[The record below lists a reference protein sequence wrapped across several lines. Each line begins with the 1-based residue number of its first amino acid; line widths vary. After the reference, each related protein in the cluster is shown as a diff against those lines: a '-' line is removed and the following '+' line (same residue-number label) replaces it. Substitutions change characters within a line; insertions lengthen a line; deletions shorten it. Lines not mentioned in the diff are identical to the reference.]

1 MFTNEM
7 KEIIKMFVSAIIT
20 AFTIAGIIFT
30 FTIESKMNK
39 AREDGYNAGYHA
51 AIEDA
56 ELFSITEEQFT
67 LTFNGEEHIYHSTIG
82 GETMEE
88 AFEDGYNQAILDAVL
103 VSSNDEGYT
112 ISFNGEVSWYTFD

>member
-7 KEIIKMFVSAIIT
+7 KGIIKMFVSAIIT

-56 ELFSITEEQFT
+56 EL
-67 LTFNGEEHIYHSTIG
+67 
-82 GETMEE
+82 
-88 AFEDGYNQAILDAVL
+88 
-103 VSSNDEGYT
+103 VSSNNEGYT
-112 ISFNGEVSWYTFD
+112 LSFNGEVNWYTFD

>member
-1 MFTNEM
+1 MTKELR
-7 KEIIKMFVSAIIT
+7 KEIKLAISALVT
-20 AFTIAGIIFT
+20 AFAISGIFFT

>member
-7 KEIIKMFVSAIIT
+7 KGIIKMFVSAIIT

-56 ELFSITEEQFT
+56 ELVESDNTGYI
-67 LTFNGEEHIYHSTIG
+67 LSFNGEE
-82 GETMEE
+82 
-88 AFEDGYNQAILDAVL
+88 N
-103 VSSNDEGYT
+103 
-112 ISFNGEVSWYTFD
+112 WYTFN

>member
-7 KEIIKMFVSAIIT
+7 KGIIKMFVSAIIT

-56 ELFSITEEQFT
+56 ELVSITEEQFT
-67 LTFNGEEHIYHSTIG
+67 LTFNGEEHIYFSSIG
-82 GETMEE
+82 KEVMDE
-88 AFEDGYNQAILDAVL
+88 ASKNSYQKAIEDAEL
-103 VSSNDEGYT
+103 VESNDEGYT
-112 ISFNGEVSWYTFD
+112 LSFNGEVNWYTFD